1 MDSILQA
8 FEAHLASVND
18 LWSHMLGQFV
28 FPQQQ
33 SLQTKNKTFG

>member
-18 LWSHMLGQFV
+18 LLSHMLVQYA
-28 FPQQQ
+28 FPQPQ
-33 SLQTKNKTFG
+33 SLHIIKVG